1 MCSYTVHTD
10 GAVRLVTG
18 PPGIANRS
26 GGPFGRLEIYANGE
40 WGTVCDDG
48 FDQTDANVVCRQL
61 GYSRAYRYGAVRDL
75 GYTSID
81 SKHFE

>member
-40 WGTVCDDG
+40 WGTVCD
-48 FDQTDANVVCRQL
+48 L
-61 GYSRAYRYGAVRDL
+61 SL
-75 GYTSID
+75 I
-81 SKHFE
+81 HI

>member
-1 MCSYTVHTD
+1 M
-10 GAVRLVTG
+10 RLVSTSFSLTTN
-18 PPGIANRS
+18 PGGDS
-26 GGPFGRLEIYANGE
+26 GRLEFYYNGE
-40 WGTVCDDG
+40 WETVCDDG